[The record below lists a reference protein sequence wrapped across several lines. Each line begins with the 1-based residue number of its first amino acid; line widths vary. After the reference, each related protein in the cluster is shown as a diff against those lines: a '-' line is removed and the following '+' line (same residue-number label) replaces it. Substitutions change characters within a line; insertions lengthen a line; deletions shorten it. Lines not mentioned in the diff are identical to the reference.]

1 MLHKL
6 HDKIPIPNCLLL
18 NQVLL
23 SLMFLREVRVCD
35 WEGGGGG
42 GVLAVYVLYITC
54 LKNET

>member
-42 GVLAVYVLYITC
+42 GG
-54 LKNET
+54 EGEGS